1 MNAEMLKLQLKL
13 QEKGVDVAKLQ
24 TARKTEKVSKDYTR
38 LIKNVNQIKVTKLP
52 IKSRKEYFK
61 LYWKKYKLKQTRI
74 RGVRMKDY
82 IFAVPCQYTYIITA
96 ESEDKAREILI
107 EDGGRTVGGEF
118 TIEDEDYENATLLSE
133 DVVDDYQI
141 INGRP
146 HRVS

>member
-1 MNAEMLKLQLKL
+1 
-13 QEKGVDVAKLQ
+13 
-24 TARKTEKVSKDYTR
+24 
-38 LIKNVNQIKVTKLP
+38 
-52 IKSRKEYFK
+52 
-61 LYWKKYKLKQTRI
+61 
-74 RGVRMKDY
+74 MKDY